1 MNGETIQKAFQ
12 DAGITD
18 AISCADAWAV
28 AEKLN
33 IPKSEIGRY
42 CSEHGIKI
50 RHCQL
55 GCFA

>member
-42 CSEHGIKI
+42 CSEHGI
-50 RHCQL
+50 
-55 GCFA
+55 

>member
-33 IPKSEIGRY
+33 IPKERDRQVLFGTRD
-42 CSEHGIKI
+42 
-50 RHCQL
+50 
-55 GCFA
+55 